1 MFMYTNPYINQN
13 YISEL
18 QSMKDRI
25 DRQLQQVTQPQ
36 QQTPNI
42 QQTFQ
47 LAPTQNQTAMRYV
60 NTIDDVNK
68 ELVFGDTPFFSKDLS
83 VMWLKNVKGEVK
95 SYELNEIVQKDE
107 KDLMIESLQLQIDE
121 LKKGMINNA
130 KSVDTDI
137 NEPVESTKSTRISS
151 SKSSN
156 AREK

>member
-1 MFMYTNPYINQN
+1 MYMYPNPYVNQN
-13 YISEL
+13 YIQEL

-47 LAPTQNQTAMRYV
+47 LAPTQNQTSMRYA

-95 SYELNEIVQKDE
+95 SYELKEIVQRDE

-121 LKKGMINNA
+121 LKKGMVNNA
-130 KSVDTDI
+130 KSVNTDDDGT
-137 NEPVESTKSTRISS
+137 VKSKESS
-151 SKSSN
+151 SISN
-156 AREK
+156 NRTSKK